1 MQCPP
6 SHSGLG
12 RASCALGHISYI
24 HPLTWLRCTDQA
36 YHTDTARWDTYS
48 FPAPH
53 SPSFLGVPRGGTM
66 EKGPVGI
73 CSGREPWVG
82 RTGSRVPDTPVLHR
96 YQGAHGLAK
105 QRCEQGK
112 DQLTGSSCKGQSR
125 SCNSKERILIS
136 PDMSAQE
143 IRGRNH
149 LPHQEKAE

>member
-1 MQCPP
+1 
-6 SHSGLG
+6 
-12 RASCALGHISYI
+12 
-24 HPLTWLRCTDQA
+24 
-36 YHTDTARWDTYS
+36 
-48 FPAPH
+48 
-53 SPSFLGVPRGGTM
+53 M

-73 CSGREPWVG
+73 CSGRESWVG